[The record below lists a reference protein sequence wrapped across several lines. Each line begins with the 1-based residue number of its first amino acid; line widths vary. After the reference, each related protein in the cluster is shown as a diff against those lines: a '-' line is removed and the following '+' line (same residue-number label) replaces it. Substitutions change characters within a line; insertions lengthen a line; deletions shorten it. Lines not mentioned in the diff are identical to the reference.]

1 MSPNQPTLPSHLC
14 WEWKDTP
21 VALSKV
27 DTDLILD
34 DERSLF
40 RCKVIFFAFGFQTGS
55 NHVLEINLFFSP
67 TSEDSLL
74 ASPLSPPGLGWFV
87 MPGSEL
93 VQKLPQEKMIP
104 DRWLQRH
111 AVGLPNAYASLERDF
126 NQMWTVMGAAVP
138 LCWYDCKMSFL
149 PPLATDDLSLWCLK
163 RSCRMFAPCMHLTS
177 SSPVPL
183 FMQVAPSSPTFLSS
197 VSVPS

>member
-1 MSPNQPTLPSHLC
+1 M
-14 WEWKDTP
+14 
-21 VALSKV
+21 ALSKV

-104 DRWLQRH
+104 DR
-111 AVGLPNAYASLERDF
+111 
-126 NQMWTVMGAAVP
+126 
-138 LCWYDCKMSFL
+138 
-149 PPLATDDLSLWCLK
+149 
-163 RSCRMFAPCMHLTS
+163 
-177 SSPVPL
+177 
-183 FMQVAPSSPTFLSS
+183 
-197 VSVPS
+197 